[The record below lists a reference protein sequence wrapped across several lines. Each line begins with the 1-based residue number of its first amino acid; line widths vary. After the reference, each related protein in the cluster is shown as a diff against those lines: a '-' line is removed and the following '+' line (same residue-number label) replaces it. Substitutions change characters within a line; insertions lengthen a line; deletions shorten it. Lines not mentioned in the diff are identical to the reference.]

1 MMNTKIAYALFV
13 GFTLLSSSAPAPAQA
28 PSSSTISLSI
38 DATDLPRKL
47 LGAKLKIPVDSTRRS
62 ADGKIAL
69 WYPKWTPGTH
79 GPGGP
84 IANLAGMKI
93 STPDGKRVKWERS
106 VGEFYR
112 MDVEVPEGVSELHVD
127 IRYITNQPTVNSKGV
142 DSYGSA
148 DLGFISPGTVLLY
161 PDGVD
166 IDQSKIDLS
175 VSLPEG
181 WKASSALVPR
191 ESDGDEKRESEKSE
205 SESNVVRFEVDTIR
219 VVVDC
224 PIMCGANRSE
234 FELADTAAINAGT
247 NIAPHKLHIFS
258 EAKSVLK
265 PHPDSLQ
272 KFRNMVTQS
281 AKLFES
287 QPFERFDILLATTD
301 LLDKNG
307 LEHSR
312 STFNILGQ
320 RVLQEPTK
328 LKGWDRLLIP
338 HEYIHS
344 WCGKYRRPEGMVTGD
359 FHSPKKMDL
368 LWVYEGLTQYLGELI
383 EARSGLMSVDEF
395 RHRVAIE
402 IRRAMHQQGRDWR
415 SLSDTGA
422 CSPVLRSGSPNW
434 PRLRRSQDYYME
446 GMLFWLEA
454 DAIIRTQSDGEK
466 SLDDFCHHFFAY
478 NGDGGEGNADPH
490 PNGYDRA
497 DVIKSLETVVDFDW
511 EGLIARR
518 VDMLVERF
526 DPAVVDRLGYS
537 IQYSNEQPDIPSTTF
552 RATRGLDLLDS
563 IGAAISDN
571 GNVTDLLL
579 GSAADAAGLGP
590 GMEIAGV
597 NGNKWSKNR
606 MVDAVAMSATTGEI
620 KLMVVS
626 GDSFKDFVVKYDG
639 GPRYLTVVRK
649 KNGNDLLAEILKP
662 L

>member
-1 MMNTKIAYALFV
+1 MMNTRIAYVLFV
-13 GFTLLSSSAPAPAQA
+13 GFTLLSSSAPAQT
-28 PSSSTISLSI
+28 PSNSTVSLSI

-47 LGAKLKIPVDSTRRS
+47 LSANLKIPVDSTRRS
-62 ADGKIAL
+62 EDGTIAL

-84 IANLAGMKI
+84 IANVAGMKI
-93 STPDGKRVKWERS
+93 NTPDGKRLVWERA

-112 MDVEVPEGVSELHVD
+112 VNVSVPEGVTELHVE
-127 IRYITNQPTVNSKGV
+127 IRYITNQPTVNSSGV

-148 DLGFISPGTVLLY
+148 ALGFISPGTVLLY
-161 PDGVD
+161 PDNVD
-166 IDQSKIDLS
+166 IDDARIDLS
-175 VSLPEG
+175 VTLPAG
-181 WKASSALVPR
+181 WKASTALV
-191 ESDGDEKRESEKSE
+191 EAGDSENSEGESEQ
-205 SESNVVRFEVDTIR
+205 SNSVHFKPDTIR
-219 VVVDC
+219 AVVDC
-224 PIMCGANRSE
+224 PIMCGIHRSQH
-234 FELADTAAINAGT
+234 ELADSKAIRDGT
-247 NIAPHKLHIFS
+247 KIVPHTLHIFS
-258 EAKSVLK
+258 EAESVLK

-281 AKLFES
+281 ARLFGS
-287 QPFERFDILLATTD
+287 HPFDRFDILLATTD
-301 LLDKNG
+301 VLGKNG

-320 RVLQEPTK
+320 RVLQEPARF
-328 LKGWDRLLIP
+328 KGWDRLLIP

-359 FHSPKKMDL
+359 FHSPKKMDM

-383 EARSGLMSVDEF
+383 EARCGLMTPEEF
-395 RHRVAIE
+395 RHRFATE

-422 CSPVLRSGSPNW
+422 CSPVLRAGSNNW

-454 DAIIRTQSDGEK
+454 DAIIRSQSDGAK
-466 SLDDFCHHFFAY
+466 SLDDFCQHFFAY
-478 NGDGGEGNADPH
+478 NAGEGGDESSADPH
-490 PNGYDRA
+490 PKGYDRA
-497 DVIKSLETVVDFDW
+497 EVIQSLGHVLDFDW

-537 IQYSNEQPDIPSTTF
+537 IQYSNEKPDIPSTTF
-552 RATRGLDLLDS
+552 RASGGVDLLDS
-563 IGAAISDN
+563 IGAVISDS
-571 GNVTDLLL
+571 GKVTDLLL
-579 GSAADAAGLGP
+579 GSAADTAGLGP
-590 GMEIAGV
+590 GMEIVGV

-606 MVDAVAMSATTGEI
+606 MHDAIAMSATTGEVN
-620 KLMVVS
+620 LMVVS
-626 GDSFKDFVVKYDG
+626 GDSFQDFVVKYDG
-639 GPRYLTVVRK
+639 GPRYMTIVPK
-649 KNGNDLLAEILKP
+649 KNGKDLLAEILKA